1 MLSRARRR
9 FLRAY
14 SVRIAWLGLVSP
26 RAVYS
31 PSVYNR
37 LKADFRHTLYS
48 LRDVERRPV
57 LLSAAQY
64 FALLSARTKVTDCTP
79 PYVRE
84 DLLRVRF
91 DVRLGLRVP
100 GFQSAG
106 YHTKPPSELPTEPSD
121 RLLDQDRG
129 RGWEL
134 DVARRQL
141 LPDLHHRL
149 EKVRVAKVALEC
161 SRA

>member
-1 MLSRARRR
+1 MIGTKPASIEGRR
-9 FLRAY
+9 
-14 SVRIAWLGLVSP
+14 V
-26 RAVYS
+26 
-31 PSVYNR
+31 
-37 LKADFRHTLYS
+37 TLCS

-57 LLSAAQY
+57 LLSAAQC
-64 FALLSARTKVTDCTP
+64 FALLSTQTKVTNCTP

-84 DLLRVRF
+84 DLLHVRF

-100 GFQSAG
+100 GFQLAG

-121 RLLDQDRG
+121 RPLDQDRG

-141 LPDLHHRL
+141 LPDLHLRL
-149 EKVRVAKVALEC
+149 EKVRVAKVYK
-161 SRA
+161 